1 MVIVHFTI
9 RNVQSFVIINH
20 FINHLTTLIFCFVKS
35 IQFTYT
41 VLRRFRMVGSTF
53 VLLRRRLPR
62 LHSSKIAFVR
72 TNNSVYSR
80 YVRQREGR
88 SGIIRNI
95 AMLIRTC
102 ESGVVLRILL
112 LHKAVR
118 ISTFCGEQHHQEK
131 IGV

>member
-1 MVIVHFTI
+1 M
-9 RNVQSFVIINH
+9 IINH

-72 TNNSVYSR
+72 TNNSVYYR
-80 YVRQREGR
+80 YVETTRTTKWNTTLYSNVNTYKRKGR
-88 SGIIRNI
+88 CI
-95 AMLIRTC
+95 AYFAASQSRSYFHFLWGAAPPR
-102 ESGVVLRILL
+102 
-112 LHKAVR
+112 KN
-118 ISTFCGEQHHQEK
+118 
-131 IGV
+131 IGVNSIRGSWR